1 MFNVLIV
8 DDTRSVHAFL
18 KELLS
23 KSEGI
28 KVESAFNGLEAI
40 RVLQNHEKKNEKFDL
55 ILLDWEMPEM
65 NGPDT
70 VLEIKRLGIQ
80 IPVMMMTTKNGA
92 DDITKMLKIGVSE
105 YLMKPF
111 TIDILFEKMAFVTGR
126 TLNYAN

>member
-28 KVESAFNGLEAI
+28 AVESAFNGVEAI
-40 RVLQNHEKKNEKFDL
+40 RTLQKNKNFDL

-70 VLEIKRLGIQ
+70 VVELKRLGIQ

-92 DDITKMLKIGVSE
+92 DDITRMLILGVSE

-126 TLNYAN
+126 ALNYAT